1 MVLPVRKFAGSEVV
15 KEQIKRLFALYAR
28 LLTDDGGQDAIP
40 QELLRRLSLVK
51 GDHAKLPRKP
61 EGCYGTAA
69 AIYAAGGEKQ
79 RIDFGV
85 FIQKAG
91 GLFVACNLIV
101 LRFFNGNDMHMFLI
115 GLQGIRK
122 SCDAFRVAEDVR

>member
-61 EGCYGTAA
+61 EGCYGTPPAA
-69 AIYAAGGEKQ
+69 KNSA
-79 RIDFGV
+79 
-85 FIQKAG
+85 
-91 GLFVACNLIV
+91 LISGCSFKRRAV
-101 LRFFNGNDMHMFLI
+101 C
-115 GLQGIRK
+115 
-122 SCDAFRVAEDVR
+122 S